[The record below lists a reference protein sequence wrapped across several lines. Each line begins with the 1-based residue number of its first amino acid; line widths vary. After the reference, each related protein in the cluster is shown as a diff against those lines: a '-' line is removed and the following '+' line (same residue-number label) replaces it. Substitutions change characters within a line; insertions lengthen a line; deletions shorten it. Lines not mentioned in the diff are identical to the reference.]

1 MKSKQKRKGTKEME
15 KLKDRLKRITIKQ
28 WHIVVIV
35 VGILFIS
42 LGAFHKNIWFD
53 ESYSVG
59 LARHT
64 FGEIWSIG
72 GHDVHP
78 ILYYWMLRIVYLITG
93 GSIIAYKI
101 FSVIPIAILI
111 ILGYTHI
118 RKDFGEKTG
127 FIFSFLTVVL
137 PEVAV
142 YAVEIRMYSWAIL
155 AVTILSI
162 YAYRLSKEDNTKNWI
177 IFGISSLASIY
188 LHYYGLMAAGL
199 INVILLVY
207 LIIKKRKKGLIFII
221 LFGVAQGLAYLPWL
235 MNFVTQLSNVSHGFW
250 IGFSFPQTPMELISS
265 QLAGYVKSSDKDF
278 IVPTVLSLELYGYII
293 YKTYKYF
300 KEKQDLQPF
309 KWSVIVYFAVIIA
322 AIIITVVMK
331 TSILYYRYLFVITGL
346 YIFAISFILAKEK
359 NKVEIMTILSMIAI
373 LGGYNNIKIIKDN
386 YDSSN
391 YEPVKYIEEN
401 IQEGDTIAFSNLGG
415 GFVAAI
421 HFVDNQVYFYNP
433 ENWGVE
439 EAYKA
444 FGPNY
449 DTCVTKEFAEKCSNR
464 VWIIDDVNG
473 SLYEDLFEDKEYK
486 KASEK
491 EFFTK
496 YHDYNYKITLIE
508 K

>member
-1 MKSKQKRKGTKEME
+1 ME

-221 LFGVAQGLAYLPWL
+221 SFGIVQGLAYLPWL

-250 IGFSFPQTPMELISS
+250 IGFSFPKTPMELLSS
-265 QLAGYVKSSDKDF
+265 QLAGYVKTSDYTGI
-278 IVPTVLSLELYGYII
+278 IVPTVLALELYAYMI
-293 YKTYKYF
+293 YKTYKYVKA
-300 KEKQDLQPF
+300 KEDLNSF
-309 KWSVIVYFAVIIA
+309 KWSVIVYFAVILA
-322 AIIITVVMK
+322 AIVITALMK

-346 YIFAISFILAKEK
+346 YIFAVSFILGKEE
-359 NKVEIMTILSMIAI
+359 NRIEIIAILSVIAI
-373 LGGYNNIKIIKDN
+373 LGVYNNIVMMKDN
-386 YDSSN
+386 YDYSN
-391 YEPVKYIEEN
+391 QEPIKYLNENVK
-401 IQEGDTIAFSNLGG
+401 EGDTIVYADFGG
-415 GFVAAI
+415 GSVVAVQFA
-421 HFVDNQVYFYNP
+421 DNQVYFYNAD
-433 ENWGVE
+433 NWGVE

-449 DTCVTKEFAEKCSNR
+449 EVKVTKDFIDNCSNR
-464 VWIIDDVNG
+464 VWFVDNIYNSVADEI
-473 SLYEDLFEDKEYK
+473 FEGKGYNK
-486 KASEK
+486 VSEK
-491 EFFTK
+491 DFSTK
-496 YHDYNYKITLIE
+496 YHDYSYKIVLLE

>member
-221 LFGVAQGLAYLPWL
+221 SFGIVQGLAYLPWL

-250 IGFSFPQTPMELISS
+250 IGFSFPKTPMELLSS
-265 QLAGYVKSSDKDF
+265 QLAGYVKSSDYTDLL
-278 IVPTVLSLELYGYII
+278 VPTVLSLELYGYII

-331 TSILYYRYLFVITGL
+331 TSI
-346 YIFAISFILAKEK
+346 
-359 NKVEIMTILSMIAI
+359 
-373 LGGYNNIKIIKDN
+373 
-386 YDSSN
+386 
-391 YEPVKYIEEN
+391 
-401 IQEGDTIAFSNLGG
+401 
-415 GFVAAI
+415 
-421 HFVDNQVYFYNP
+421 
-433 ENWGVE
+433 
-439 EAYKA
+439 
-444 FGPNY
+444 
-449 DTCVTKEFAEKCSNR
+449 
-464 VWIIDDVNG
+464 
-473 SLYEDLFEDKEYK
+473 
-486 KASEK
+486 
-491 EFFTK
+491 
-496 YHDYNYKITLIE
+496 
-508 K
+508 

>member
-28 WHIVVIV
+28 WHIVVIII
-35 VGILFIS
+35 GILFIS

-207 LIIKKRKKGLIFII
+207 LIIKKEKK
-221 LFGVAQGLAYLPWL
+221 
-235 MNFVTQLSNVSHGFW
+235 
-250 IGFSFPQTPMELISS
+250 
-265 QLAGYVKSSDKDF
+265 D
-278 IVPTVLSLELYGYII
+278 
-293 YKTYKYF
+293 
-300 KEKQDLQPF
+300 
-309 KWSVIVYFAVIIA
+309 
-322 AIIITVVMK
+322 
-331 TSILYYRYLFVITGL
+331 
-346 YIFAISFILAKEK
+346 
-359 NKVEIMTILSMIAI
+359 
-373 LGGYNNIKIIKDN
+373 
-386 YDSSN
+386 
-391 YEPVKYIEEN
+391 
-401 IQEGDTIAFSNLGG
+401 
-415 GFVAAI
+415 
-421 HFVDNQVYFYNP
+421 
-433 ENWGVE
+433 
-439 EAYKA
+439 
-444 FGPNY
+444 
-449 DTCVTKEFAEKCSNR
+449 
-464 VWIIDDVNG
+464 
-473 SLYEDLFEDKEYK
+473 
-486 KASEK
+486 
-491 EFFTK
+491 
-496 YHDYNYKITLIE
+496 
-508 K
+508 

>member
-1 MKSKQKRKGTKEME
+1 MEKIKE
-15 KLKDRLKRITIKQ
+15 KLKAITLKQ
-28 WHIVVIV
+28 WHIAVIV
-35 VGILFIS
+35 IGIIFVS
-42 LGAFHKNIWFD
+42 LGAFHSNLWFD

-59 LARHT
+59 LARHS

-93 GSIIAYKI
+93 GSIMAYRI
-101 FSVIPIAILI
+101 FSVIPIALMIV
-111 ILGYTHI
+111 LGYTHI

-127 FIFSFLTVVL
+127 FIFSFLSAFL
-137 PEVAV
+137 PEMAQ
-142 YAVEIRMYSWAIL
+142 YAIEIRMYSWAIL

-162 YAYRLSKEDNTKNWI
+162 YAYRIIKEDNTKNWI
-177 IFGISSLASIY
+177 IFGVSSLASIY

-199 INVILLVY
+199 INVFLLVY
-207 LIIKKRKKGLIFII
+207 LIIKKRKKGII
-221 LFGVAQGLAYLPWL
+221 VIISFGVLQGLAYLPWL
-235 MNFVTQLSNVSHGFW
+235 VNFATQLSNVSGGFW
-250 IGFSFPQTPMELISS
+250 IGFSFPKTPMELLSS
-265 QLAGYVKSSDKDF
+265 QLAGYVKTSDYTGLL
-278 IVPTVLSLELYGYII
+278 VPTVLALELYAYMI
-293 YKTYKYF
+293 YKTYNYAKA
-300 KEKQDLQPF
+300 KENLNAF
-309 KWSVIVYFAVIIA
+309 KWSVIVYFAVIVA
-322 AIIITVVMK
+322 AIIITAVMK

-346 YIFAISFILAKEK
+346 YIFAISFILGKEQ
-359 NKVEIMTILSMIAI
+359 NKIEIISILSVIAV
-373 LGGYNNIKIIKDN
+373 LGVYNNIVMMKDN
-386 YDSSN
+386 YDYSN
-391 YEPVKYIEEN
+391 QEPIKYLKEN

-449 DTCVTKEFAEKCSNR
+449 ETCVTEDFVDNCSNR
-464 VWIIDDVNG
+464 VWVIDDPNG
-473 SLYEDLFEDKEYK
+473 SFYEDLFKSKDYNKV
-486 KASEK
+486 SEK

-496 YHDYNYKITLIE
+496 YHDYSYKVILLE

>member
-1 MKSKQKRKGTKEME
+1 MEKIKE
-15 KLKDRLKRITIKQ
+15 KLKAITLKQ
-28 WHIVVIV
+28 WHIVIIV
-35 VGILFIS
+35 AGILFIA
-42 LGAFHKNIWFD
+42 LGAFHNNIWFD

-93 GSIIAYKI
+93 GSIMAYRI
-101 FSVIPIAILI
+101 FSVIPSAILI

-118 RKDFGEKTG
+118 RKDFGERTG
-127 FIFSFLTVVL
+127 FIFSFLSAFL
-137 PEVAV
+137 PEMAV

-155 AVTILSI
+155 AVTVLAI

-207 LIIKKRKKGLIFII
+207 LIIKKRKKGIIFII
-221 LFGVAQGLAYLPWL
+221 SFGVIQALAYLPWL
-235 MNFVTQLSNVSHGFW
+235 VNFVTQLSNVSNGYW
-250 IGFSFPQTPMELISS
+250 IGFSFPQTPMELLSS
-265 QLAGYVKSSDKDF
+265 QLAGYIKSSDKDF
-278 IVPTVLSLELYGYII
+278 LVPTVLALELYGYII
-293 YKTYKYF
+293 YKVYTYH
-300 KEKQDLQPF
+300 KEKQDMKPF
-309 KWSVIVYFAVIIA
+309 KWSVIVYFAVILA
-322 AIIITVVMK
+322 AVVITVVMK

-359 NKVEIMTILSMIAI
+359 NKVEFVTILSVIAI
-373 LGGYNNIKIIKDN
+373 LGGYNNIRIIKDN
-386 YDSSN
+386 YDSTN
-391 YEPVKYIEEN
+391 YEPMKYIEEN

-421 HFVDNQVYFYNP
+421 HFEDNQVYFYNP

-449 DTCVTKEFAEKCSNR
+449 ETCVTKDFVEDCSNR
-464 VWIIDDVNG
+464 VWVIDDING
-473 SLYEDLFEDKEYK
+473 SLYEELFKDKDYK
-486 KASEK
+486 KVSEK
-491 EFFTK
+491 EYFTK